1 MKGLSGDIQL
11 ALDTVIRGLEY
22 RFNEGDL
29 LNPEKMQIIM
39 KSKVSSFKSAKEI
52 LMKWA
57 NSPNAPTKD
66 TLREYIKGVVN
77 AGDKAILTL
86 RHALRQEIDYGELDA
101 EKHNQAIAAKLFITE
116 SVFDLNK
123 SLVELRDKL
132 EANAK
137 QFRLGMEA
145 AGFDLRPGEHAIV
158 PVMLYDAELSQRF
171 ANRLLEEGIYVI
183 GFFYPVV
190 PKGLARIRVQ
200 LSAAHCSTH
209 IEKAISAFTK
219 VGREL
224 GVI

>member
-132 EANAK
+132 EHDNLDLTDK
-137 QFRLGMEA
+137 EFRLGYPEIFSKNKKYSIKNFFKDWYNEETD
-145 AGFDLRPGEHAIV
+145 GVNICPYSTKGETIILQDLHITLPKEPEDKTDILFHDL
-158 PVMLYDAELSQRF
+158 PK
-171 ANRLLEEGIYVI
+171 EEQYW
-183 GFFYPVV
+183 
-190 PKGLARIRVQ
+190 RR
-200 LSAAHCSTH
+200 
-209 IEKAISAFTK
+209 
-219 VGREL
+219 
-224 GVI
+224 